1 MGIFSIFKK
10 QDNSPKVTLNAPK
23 ITRTEYEESDKRNV
37 HYHAEHKVITSKR
50 PVMTRGVPADY
61 FFDGNDKI
69 KCKEMNILD
78 SLPIDVY
85 KAYLNGI
92 PGRNAW
98 EGSKCFAIAESENY
112 IFYNYGCYPDGSGG
126 CNLRQNKDNP
136 KKVVFFGK
144 ARMMSCIFHDHLVQV
159 DTSAYGTELYLWTKD
174 VHTGKERIYPW
185 FGKYDIP
192 TGRGSRYDQDNVLG
206 MWVDNERD
214 AVIIEVRRSFC
225 ESADSSDPEYVCNA
239 DTRYNLIVKYTNGEF
254 VATAEFPE
262 LNVSQVFVNK

>member
-10 QDNSPKVTLNAPK
+10 QDTPKVTINAPEVD
-23 ITRTEYEESDKRNV
+23 RTDYSKGEKKNVCYYEER
-37 HYHAEHKVITSKR
+37 KVIRTKR
-50 PVMTRGVPADY
+50 PIMSKGVPADY

-78 SLPIDVY
+78 PLPIDVY
-85 KAYLNGI
+85 KAYLTGV

-136 KKVVFFGK
+136 QKVVFFGK
-144 ARMMSCIFHDHLVQV
+144 SRRMSCIFHDHLVQV
-159 DTSAYGTELYLWTKD
+159 DSSAYGTELYLWTKD
-174 VHTGKERIYPW
+174 IHTGKERIYPW

-192 TGRGSRYDQDNVLG
+192 TGRGSRYDQDSVLG
-206 MWVDNERD
+206 MSIDKEND
-214 AVIIEVRRSFC
+214 SIIIDVRRHFC
-225 ESADSSDPEYVCNA
+225 EFADPDDLEYVCNA
-239 DTRYNLIVKYTNGEF
+239 DTNYKLIVKFKNGEF

-262 LNVSQVFVNK
+262 LNVSQIFE